1 MPSRIAT
8 KANGKTVSV
17 QAELL
22 SLPRFEAPPE
32 SNSLLERNPEIWFFL
47 NLLLAAVGKTNDHL
61 ERLHYDLGSV
71 IGKLEQI
78 NDNSKATIYRLGD
91 LPGFGQLHEDLKT
104 VTENQETLIYAIG
117 SISGRD

>member
-1 MPSRIAT
+1 MEKSKKET
-8 KANGKTVSV
+8 NGKAVSV

-47 NLLLAAVGKTNDHL
+47 NLLMSAVGKTNEHL
-61 ERLHYDLGSV
+61 ERLHCDLEIV
-71 IGKLEQI
+71 TEKLGQI

-117 SISGRD
+117 SISDRD